1 MYLETFHILFLC
13 LLQFEKGE
21 WGGWIEDKN
30 ISLVYHY
37 GEVPVELQ
45 ESAVAAATQI
55 ITQYGYKPV
64 QAHSAI
70 EIKPPVIWTKG

>member
-1 MYLETFHILFLC
+1 MFIW
-13 LLQFEKGE
+13 QFENGE

-37 GEVPVELQ
+37 GGVPIELQ
-45 ESAVAAATQI
+45 RPAVAAATKI

-64 QAHSAI
+64 QAHTAI
-70 EIKPPVIWTKG
+70 EIKPPVNWSKG